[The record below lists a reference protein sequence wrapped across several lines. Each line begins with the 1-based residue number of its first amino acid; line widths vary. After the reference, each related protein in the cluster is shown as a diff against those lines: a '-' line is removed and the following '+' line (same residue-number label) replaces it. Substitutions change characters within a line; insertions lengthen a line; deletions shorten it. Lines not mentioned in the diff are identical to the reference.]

1 MHNGGVCWFNN
12 ACLIIFEI
20 LVIVHWKMK
29 DIKDN
34 IVMVRYQTHHKI
46 HDINASH
53 NSTLK

>member
-12 ACLIIFEI
+12 ACLIMFEI

-34 IVMVRYQTHHKI
+34 FVMVRYQTHHKI